1 MSQIWSKQIHSLLNM
16 GEEEDD
22 QKEIAA
28 YLTVDTCESR
38 LARAEERIKKILAC

>member
-38 LARAEERIKKILAC
+38 MAHAEERIKKIQVC